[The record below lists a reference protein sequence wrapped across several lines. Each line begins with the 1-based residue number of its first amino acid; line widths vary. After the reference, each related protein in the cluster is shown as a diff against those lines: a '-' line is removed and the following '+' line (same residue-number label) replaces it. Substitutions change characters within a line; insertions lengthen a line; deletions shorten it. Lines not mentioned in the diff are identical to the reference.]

1 MRSMVSQ
8 QVGVGVVVGVAASTS
23 TSPSPTGSLL
33 LRHKQALG
41 TKDTAHLRTSI
52 RQMVISTPLRL
63 VRLRY

>member
-1 MRSMVSQ
+1 MVSQ
-8 QVGVGVVVGVAASTS
+8 QVGEGEGVAAKAQAA
-23 TSPSPTGSLL
+23 SPTGSLP

-52 RQMVISTPLRL
+52 THTVISTPLRL